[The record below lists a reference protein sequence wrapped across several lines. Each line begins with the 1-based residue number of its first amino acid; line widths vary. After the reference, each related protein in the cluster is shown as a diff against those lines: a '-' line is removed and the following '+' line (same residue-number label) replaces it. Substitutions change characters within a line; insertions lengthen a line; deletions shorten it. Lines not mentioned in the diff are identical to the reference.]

1 MNQIMKALFALMLL
15 GYSCGISRAQ
25 KFETAESEY
34 EMASGQ
40 TASFVISL
48 KEAKEST
55 YNALTFSMLM
65 PEGINLKGN
74 PILTDK
80 LENPFCISQESI
92 VLPLETSQ
100 LDNLMFYALGDMAQN
115 RKIKMAIASASPLP
129 GTDVDS
135 LLTFEIK
142 TDENIAPDLYL
153 IKLQNLLFEYEP
165 KGKDYGN
172 DMAVRIRIYKL
183 GDADKNDAVDVV
195 DATDVINYIMGRQ
208 IIGDYNIMLADM
220 NNDGDVDIFD
230 IMKLVNV
237 ILTGK
242 LPDPNNAPMRSAG
255 IYEDMLLAF
264 SKNGVAMGI
273 PDAQRFTSFQ
283 FEIEI
288 PDDVELTGAELIDAS
303 TNHMVQ
309 FAKIEDHHYRV
320 VGLSIDNS
328 LLNGNNGNNLIDL
341 CVPNCGRIKILN
353 AMFVSP
359 QGQVTYFNDTEIED
373 GITTGIRSTSISDT
387 ESIYDLLGRKVQMKD
402 GRLPKGIYIINN
414 KRVVVK

>member
-1 MNQIMKALFALMLL
+1 MNQIMKVLFALMLL
-15 GYSCGISRAQ
+15 GYFCGISHAQ
-25 KFETAESEY
+25 KLETAESEY
-34 EMASGQ
+34 EMASSQ
-40 TASFVISL
+40 TASFVINL
-48 KEAKEST
+48 KEAKEDT

-92 VLPLETSQ
+92 VLPLEISQ
-100 LDNLMFYALGDMAQN
+100 LNNLMFYALGDMTQN

-142 TDENIAPDLYL
+142 ADENITPDLYL

-172 DMAVRIRIYKL
+172 DITVRIRVFKL
-183 GDADKNDAVDVV
+183 GDANKQDGVNVADVTV
-195 DATDVINYIMGRQ
+195 VINYIMGRQ
-208 IIGDYNIMLADM
+208 NTGNYNIMLADM
-220 NNDGDVDIFD
+220 NNDGAVDIFD

-264 SKNGVAMGI
+264 SINGVTMGI

-328 LLNGNNGNNLIDL
+328 ILSGNNCNNLIDL
-341 CVPNCGRIKILN
+341 RIPNCGRIKIHN

-359 QGQVTYFNDTEIED
+359 QGQVTNFNDTEIED
-373 GITTGIRSTSISDT
+373 GITGIRSTSISDT

>member
-1 MNQIMKALFALMLL
+1 
-15 GYSCGISRAQ
+15 
-25 KFETAESEY
+25 
-34 EMASGQ
+34 
-40 TASFVISL
+40 
-48 KEAKEST
+48 
-55 YNALTFSMLM
+55 MLM

-74 PILTDK
+74 PILTNK

-92 VLPLETSQ
+92 VLPLEISQ
-100 LDNLMFYALGDMAQN
+100 LNNLMFYALGDMTQN

-142 TDENIAPDLYL
+142 ADENIAPDLYL
-153 IKLQNLLFEYEP
+153 IKLQSILFEYEP

-172 DMAVRIRIYKL
+172 DITVRIRVYKL
-183 GDADKNDAVDVV
+183 GDADKNDAVNVADV
-195 DATDVINYIMGRQ
+195 TDVINYIMGQ
-208 IIGDYNIMLADM
+208 STGDYNINIMLADM

-264 SKNGVAMGI
+264 SKNGVTMGI

-328 LLNGNNGNNLIDL
+328 ILSGNNCNNLIDL
-341 CVPNCGRIKILN
+341 SIPNCGRIIIHN
-353 AMFVSP
+353 AMFASP
-359 QGQVTYFNDTEIED
+359 QGQITYFNDTEIED
-373 GITTGIRSTSISDT
+373 GITGIRSTSISDT

-402 GRLPKGIYIINN
+402 GRLPKGIYIINH